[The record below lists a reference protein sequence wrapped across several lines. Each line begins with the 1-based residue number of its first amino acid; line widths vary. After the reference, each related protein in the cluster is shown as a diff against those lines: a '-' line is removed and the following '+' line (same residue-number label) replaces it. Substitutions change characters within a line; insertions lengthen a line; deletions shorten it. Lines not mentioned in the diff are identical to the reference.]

1 MRDSALIRYVIF
13 DLDGTL
19 VDSCGVCVTILS
31 AMIADRGV
39 DHSIDPVGARQ
50 YMSRGGRDMVSALL
64 GPAGVDADADLVD
77 FRARYS
83 GHRTPAGSLYPGVA
97 EGLERLHALG
107 LELAICSNKPQGL
120 CEKVLEDT
128 GLAPYFRVVVG
139 GQSGL
144 RPKPA
149 PDLLTAVSQRLGCA
163 PEQCVYV
170 GDSELDH
177 DVARAA
183 GMAFCFMTY
192 GYAQPFWTPEAGES
206 FDSFPSLALA
216 IAARAAQINA

>member
-1 MRDSALIRYVIF
+1 MRDRVLIRYVIF

-19 VDSCGVCVTILS
+19 VDSCGVCVSILS
-31 AMIADRGV
+31 TMIAERGV
-39 DHSIDPVGARQ
+39 AHAIDPVGARQ
-50 YMSRGGRDMVSALL
+50 HMSRGGRDMVSALL
-64 GPAGVDADADLVD
+64 GPAGVDPDADLTD

-83 GHRTPAGSLYPGVA
+83 ALPTPADSLYPGVA
-97 EGLERLHALG
+97 ECLAQLHGMG

-139 GQSGL
+139 GQPGL
-144 RPKPA
+144 LPKPA
-149 PDLLTAVSQRLGCA
+149 PDLLTAVSDRLGCA

-170 GDSELDH
+170 GDSDLDH

-192 GYAQPFWTPEAGES
+192 GYAEPFWAPEAGES
-206 FDSFPSLALA
+206 FDCFPSLTTA
-216 IAARAAQINA
+216 IAARTMQDHA

>member
-1 MRDSALIRYVIF
+1 MIRHIIF

-19 VDSCGVCVTILS
+19 VDSCGICVSILS

-39 DHSIDPVGARQ
+39 AHSIDPVGARQ
-50 YMSRGGRDMVSALL
+50 HMSRGGRDMVAALL
-64 GPAGVDADADLVD
+64 GPACVDPDADLTD
-77 FRARYS
+77 FRARYTR
-83 GHRTPAGSLYPGVA
+83 HDTPVDSLYPGVA
-97 EGLERLHALG
+97 EGLEQLHDLG
-107 LELAICSNKPQGL
+107 LELAICSNKPQAL

-139 GQSGL
+139 GQPGL

-149 PDLLTAVSQRLGCA
+149 PDLLTAVSERLGCA
-163 PEQCVYV
+163 PEHCVYV

-192 GYAQPFWTPEAGES
+192 GYAQPFWAPEAGES
-206 FDSFPSLALA
+206 FDCFPSLAMA
-216 IAARAAQINA
+216 IAARAAQVHA